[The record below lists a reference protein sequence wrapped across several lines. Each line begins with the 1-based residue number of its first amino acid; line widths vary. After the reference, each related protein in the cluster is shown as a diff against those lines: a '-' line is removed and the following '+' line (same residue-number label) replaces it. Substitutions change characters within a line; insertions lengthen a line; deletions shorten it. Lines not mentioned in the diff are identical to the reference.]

1 VADSYRILEKM
12 DLEKFVNEYAQN
24 LPYGAQRR
32 LEIARAMATEPFILL
47 LDEPAAGLN
56 PSETDELD
64 ELILKL
70 RDQEEVT
77 VLLIE
82 HDMKLVMSLS
92 DRIFVVDYGKKIA
105 QGTPKEI
112 KNNPAVIKAY
122 LGEEI
127 DA

>member
-1 VADSYRILEKM
+1 
-12 DLEKFVNEYAQN
+12 
-24 LPYGAQRR
+24 
-32 LEIARAMATEPFILL
+32 
-47 LDEPAAGLN
+47 LN

-105 QGTPKEI
+105 QGTPEEI